1 MINSKNKLTMI
12 FELLAICAI
21 NFFSP
26 AAHAEEEPLN
36 PYAQYR
42 VDTFEIQKQYLGRL
56 AAHQEKL
63 MSDLEEK
70 LSQQKWQTDAI
81 AIMVFILVISGVAL
95 SVLQFYKDYKS
106 GGKSSV
112 TLKFGSGSFELSST
126 VIGVAILAMSFVFF
140 QSYVDRVYAVNV
152 VPISPIDITTY
163 GVNE

>member
-1 MINSKNKLTMI
+1 MISSKNKLLMI
-12 FELLAICAI
+12 LELLIVCAVQ
-21 NFFSP
+21 FFSP
-26 AAHAEEEPLN
+26 TAHSKEEQLN

-42 VDTFEIQKQYLGRL
+42 VDTFEIQRQYLGRL

-95 SVLQFYKDYKS
+95 SALQFYKDYKS

-126 VIGVAILAMSFVFF
+126 VIGLVILAMSFVFF

-152 VPISPIDITTY
+152 VSISPIDVTTY